1 MFKTGLLLTMKKLL
15 KHARMTNLCY
25 FGEHWPCVTRLWCNF
40 CFLVDYP
47 STYLHFLSEEE
58 ELRWSQ
64 SYSFFKTQHQSHFD
78 SSYFFDSQV
87 NIPRSNTIF
96 INSHFAVIF
105 VSYSLIP
112 QHWAMSSWPQLKSFL
127 CQASRVDPVKF
138 AMNTFFYYRSF
149 PILFPSNIIVL
160 ENGGLFCL
168 WYPSKKNLRI
178 LSNYI
183 CSGQRGFTKIK
194 REFVLHLLHTSLK
207 YRVTDQ
213 ECCKQKFIVF

>member
-1 MFKTGLLLTMKKLL
+1 MVSFLLPCWLSL
-15 KHARMTNLCY
+15 HALICI
-25 FGEHWPCVTRLWCNF
+25 
-40 CFLVDYP
+40 
-47 STYLHFLSEEE
+47 FLSEEE

-105 VSYSLIP
+105 VSYSLIL
-112 QHWAMSSWPQLKSFL
+112 QHWAMSSWSQLKSFL

-138 AMNTFFYYRSF
+138 AMHAFFCTRHECRGTFFYYRSF
-149 PILFPSNIIVL
+149 PILFPSNINVL

-168 WYPSKKNLRI
+168 WYPSKI

-194 REFVLHLLHTSLK
+194 RQFVLHLLHTCQK

-213 ECCKQKFIVF
+213 ECCKQKFIAFLENNEAKKWKVVKTATW